1 MSEKPAEQVQ
11 YGPSPLLSRWRA
23 RPRVRTRK
31 LSRGERRVVLLGARS
46 GGVTDLYH
54 GLLGIPIWGLFVVL
68 GSVYVGLNV
77 IFAGLYLLD
86 PHGVTGVKPGDF
98 LDAFFFSVQ
107 TLSTV
112 GYGALSP
119 VDAYANLMVTAECF
133 LNLVMLAVTT
143 GVIFARVSRPTARVL
158 FSKIATVTQFEGR
171 PHLMFRA
178 INERSNQILEAE
190 VMLSL
195 ARQTVTAEGRV
206 WRRFQDLEVTR
217 RRTPLF
223 ALSWTIMHP
232 LDESSP
238 LYGASP
244 ESLVA
249 DQVELIVVISGVDDT
264 FAQRI
269 HARYAYGAENIVWDK
284 EFENVLSIEPNGCW
298 VLDYRKFHDVKDAP
312 STAPH

>member
-1 MSEKPAEQVQ
+1 MLAQ
-11 YGPSPLLSRWRA
+11 WRA
-23 RPRVRTRK
+23 GGRVRTRK
-31 LSRGERRVVLLGARS
+31 FARGQRRVLLVGARS
-46 GGVTDLYH
+46 GGFTDLYH
-54 GLLGIPIWGLFVVL
+54 GLLGIPVWGLFAVL

-77 IFAGLYLLD
+77 VFAGLYLLD
-86 PHGVTGVKPGDF
+86 PHGVTGVRPDDF

-112 GYGALSP
+112 GYGVLAP
-119 VDAYANLMVTAECF
+119 ADAYANLMVTVECF

-143 GVIFARVSRPTARVL
+143 GVIFARVSKPTARVL
-158 FSKIATVTQFEGR
+158 FSKVATITLFEGK

-195 ARQTVTAEGRV
+195 ARQTITAEGRT

-238 LYGASP
+238 LFGASP
-244 ESLVA
+244 ESLIA
-249 DQVELIVVISGVDDT
+249 DEVELIVVISGVDDT

-284 EFENVLSIEPNGCW
+284 EFENVLSIEPDGRW
-298 VLDYRKFHDVKDAP
+298 VLDYRKFHDLKDAP
-312 STAPH
+312 VTAPH